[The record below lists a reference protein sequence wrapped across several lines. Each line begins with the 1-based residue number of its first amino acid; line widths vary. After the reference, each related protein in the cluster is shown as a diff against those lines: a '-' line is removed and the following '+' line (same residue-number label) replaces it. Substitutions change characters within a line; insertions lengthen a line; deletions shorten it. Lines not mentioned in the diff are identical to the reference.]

1 MPTIVRWNGTDLP
14 EELRDLPAGR
24 YIVESI
30 DDVPPLTL
38 DEDAGIQLALDE
50 LAHGGGVDDADAQRR
65 ITAPL
70 RR

>member
-1 MPTIVRWNGTDLP
+1 MSTIVRWNGTDLP

-38 DEDAGIQLALDE
+38 DEDAGLQLALDE
-50 LAHGGGVDDADAQRR
+50 LAHGGGLDDADVQRR

>member
-1 MPTIVRWNGTDLP
+1 MSTIVRWNGTDLP

-24 YIVESI
+24 YVVESI

-38 DEDAGIQLALDE
+38 DEDAGLQLALDE
-50 LAHGGGVDDADAQRR
+50 LAHEGGVDDAEAQRR

>member
-1 MPTIVRWNGTDLP
+1 MSTIVRWNGTDLP
-14 EELRDLPAGR
+14 EEIRDLPAGR

-38 DEDAGIQLALDE
+38 DEDASLQLALDE
-50 LAHGGGVDDADAQRR
+50 LADGGGVDDADAQRR

>member
-14 EELRDLPAGR
+14 EELRKLPAGR
-24 YIVESI
+24 YIVEPI

-38 DEDAGIQLALDE
+38 DEDAGIALALDALE
-50 LAHGGGVDDADAQRR
+50 HGGGVDGADARRR
-65 ITAPL
+65 IVAPL

>member
-1 MPTIVRWNGTDLP
+1 MSTIVRWNGTDLP
-14 EELRDLPAGR
+14 EELRDLPAGP
-24 YIVESI
+24 YVVESI

-38 DEDAGIQLALDE
+38 DEDAGLQLALDE
-50 LAHGGGVDDADAQRR
+50 LAHGGGVDDAEAQRR

>member
-24 YIVESI
+24 YVVESI

-38 DEDAGIQLALDE
+38 DDDAGLQLALDE
-50 LAHGGGVDDADAQRR
+50 FEHGGGVDDAEAQRR

>member
-1 MPTIVRWNGTDLP
+1 MPTIVRWNGADLP
-14 EELRDLPAGR
+14 AELRELPAGR
-24 YIVESI
+24 YIVEPI

-38 DEDAGIQLALDE
+38 DEDAGLQLALDE
-50 LAHGGGVDDADAQRR
+50 LAHEGGVDDAEAQRR

>member
-1 MPTIVRWNGTDLP
+1 MSKIVRWNGTDLP
-14 EELRDLPAGR
+14 VELRDLPAGR
-24 YIVESI
+24 YVFESI

-38 DEDAGIQLALDE
+38 DEDAGLQLAIDE
-50 LAHGGGVDDADAQRR
+50 LADGGGVDDADAQRR

>member
-14 EELRDLPAGR
+14 EELRKLPAGR
-24 YIVESI
+24 YIVEPV

-38 DEDAGIQLALDE
+38 DDDAGLELALDE
-50 LAHGGGVDDADAQRR
+50 LEHGGGVDDADAQRR

>member
-1 MPTIVRWNGTDLP
+1 MSTIVCWNGTDLP

-38 DEDAGIQLALDE
+38 DEDTGLQLALDE
-50 LAHGGGVDDADAQRR
+50 LAQAGGVDDADAQRR
-65 ITAPL
+65 ITAPV